1 MGEVLKPPP
10 FFIINLKSIIMYQET
25 ETTEIMNPREWN
37 ENLGTMLCFH
47 RRYILGDKNPY
58 NSGDYWGFTHFA
70 ESLRRVHDIALMLPI
85 YMYNH
90 GGITI
95 SYKPFSCP
103 WDSGQVGW
111 IFMNKDQVRREFGVK
126 RISKKVMD
134 KVRSVLIAEIEDYN
148 EYLTQ

>member
-1 MGEVLKPPP
+1 
-10 FFIINLKSIIMYQET
+10 MYQET

-47 RRYILGDKNPY
+47 RRYILGDRNPY
-58 NSGDYWGFTHFA
+58 KSEYYTGWNDFA
-70 ESLRRVHDIALMLPI
+70 KSLLTVHDVALMLPI
-85 YMYNH
+85 YMYDH
-90 GGITI
+90 SGITI
-95 SYKPFSCP
+95 SHKPFSCP
-103 WDSGQVGW
+103 WDSGQIGW
-111 IFMNKDQVRREFGVK
+111 IFVNKDRVRREFGVK

>member
-1 MGEVLKPPP
+1 
-10 FFIINLKSIIMYQET
+10 
-25 ETTEIMNPREWN
+25 
-37 ENLGTMLCFH
+37 
-47 RRYILGDKNPY
+47 
-58 NSGDYWGFTHFA
+58 
-70 ESLRRVHDIALMLPI
+70 MLPI
-85 YMYNH
+85 YMYDH
-90 GGITI
+90 SGITI

-111 IFMNKDQVRREFGVK
+111 IFMNKDRVRREFGVK

>member
-1 MGEVLKPPP
+1 
-10 FFIINLKSIIMYQET
+10 MYQET

-58 NSGDYWGFTHFA
+58 NSGDYWGWNDFA
-70 ESLRRVHDIALMLPI
+70 KSLFKVHDVALMLPI
-85 YMYNH
+85 YMYDH
-90 GGITI
+90 SGITI

-103 WDSGQVGW
+103 FDSGQVGW

-134 KVRSVLIAEIEDYN
+134 KVRSILIAEIEEYN